1 MKIKDIMSKKLITCA
16 PDDNILFVSNLMN
29 VWDVGFIL
37 IMDKNK
43 LYGVVTDRDL
53 VCDMANQ
60 LSQIKSYATKKVITI
75 NQNESLE
82 KALKLMKKHKI
93 KRLVVTDQN
102 KVVGVLSLSDFLN
115 TDIDKDLLL
124 DTIKTIYQIN
134 RNENKFDTDVDDFP
148 L

>member
-1 MKIKDIMSKKLITCA
+1 MREDLK
-16 PDDNILFVSNLMN
+16 
-29 VWDVGFIL
+29 
-37 IMDKNK
+37 IMDKDK

-75 NQNESLE
+75 NQNESLDQ
-82 KALKLMKKHKI
+82 ALKLMKKHKI

-134 RNENKFDTDVDDFP
+134 RNDNKFNTDVDDFP